1 MLVKGTS
8 PENQQNFRVDP
19 TTGRA
24 MDTPVNHPVHNPN
37 PNPFGTY
44 APGMGGLSV
53 PSPPAPFP
61 MNTNTQG
68 LHGFMIPTGHGLAWE
83 QQLCDTLQGRNQPAQ
98 QAGPPPALEEQD
110 PSGSTQPRQSS
121 RV

>member
-24 MDTPVNHPVHNPN
+24 MDTPGNHPVHNPN

-53 PSPPAPFP
+53 PPAVPAPPTFP
-61 MNTNTQG
+61 MNTNAQG
-68 LHGFMIPTGHGLAWE
+68 LRGFTIPTGCGLAWE
-83 QQLCDTLQGRNQPAQ
+83 QQLQDTL
-98 QAGPPPALEEQD
+98 
-110 PSGSTQPRQSS
+110 
-121 RV
+121 